1 MTKVLQA
8 TLDMVDLEIRDI
20 KSGKWEAVERGDFG
34 QKIESIWEVMLG
46 GNKNNISETEID
58 VSSV

>member
-20 KSGKWEAVERGDFG
+20 KSTRSMVGHGGLPHPWRTAAPFEVCPFRTEASG
-34 QKIESIWEVMLG
+34 
-46 GNKNNISETEID
+46 
-58 VSSV
+58 